1 MAEKKKTAKK
11 SSASAKSSAKATAA
25 KKSTA
30 KKAPAAKAPA
40 AKGSAKAPAKATAT
54 KVTTKATSA
63 KSTATVSAGEFA
75 TSSGA
80 LLKLGALKPAKG
92 SWPKRQRIGR
102 GHGSGMVKTGGE
114 GGKGQ
119 TVRSGGGKGP
129 AFEGGQTPW
138 ARRLPHKR
146 GYSQK
151 ARDIGHFRSRYA
163 VVNLH
168 QLAAWDASVEVSP
181 ESLKERGLLS
191 STLDG
196 VKILGGSKSGKALPQ
211 GLKFR
216 DVVFSASALEALKAA
231 GALLPEPVV
240 ENT

>member
-1 MAEKKKTAKK
+1 MAEKKTTAKK

-25 KKSTA
+25 KKS
-30 KKAPAAKAPA
+30 AAK
-40 AKGSAKAPAKATAT
+40 SASTVTGGEIATA
-54 KVTTKATSA
+54 
-63 KSTATVSAGEFA
+63 G
-75 TSSGA
+75 GA
-80 LLKLGALKPAKG
+80 LLKLGALKPASG

-138 ARRLPHKR
+138 ARRLPHRR

-151 ARDIGHFRSRYA
+151 ARDIGHFRARYA

-168 QLAAWDASVEVSP
+168 QLSAWDASVEVSP
-181 ESLKERGLLS
+181 ESLKEHGILKS
-191 STLDG
+191 AQDG
-196 VKILGGSKSGKALPQ
+196 VKILGGSKAGKSLPA

-216 DVVFSASALEALKAA
+216 DVVFSATAVEALKAA
-231 GALLPEPVV
+231 GATLPESTTS
-240 ENT
+240 ENV

>member
-1 MAEKKKTAKK
+1 MAETPARKKA
-11 SSASAKSSAKATAA
+11 APAA

-30 KKAPAAKAPA
+30 KAAPAAKASAPVVA
-40 AKGSAKAPAKATAT
+40 RGSGLVA
-54 KVTTKATSA
+54 
-63 KSTATVSAGEFA
+63 STPNIT
-75 TSSGA
+75 
-80 LLKLGALKPAKG
+80 LGALVENKG
-92 SWPKRQRIGR
+92 ARPKRTRVGR

-151 ARDIGHFRSRYA
+151 ARDIGHFRTTYA
-163 VVNLH
+163 VVNVEA
-168 QLAAWDASVEVSP
+168 LAKWDVSIEVSP
-181 ESLKERGLLS
+181 ESLMAHKLVS
-191 STLDG
+191 KAPDG
-196 VKILGGSKSGKALPQ
+196 IKILGGNKEGVTVPS

-216 DVVFSASALEALKAA
+216 DVVFSASAREALTAA
-231 GALLPEPVV
+231 GAHLGEDAAS
-240 ENT
+240 EAQA

>member
-1 MAEKKKTAKK
+1 MAEKKAAAKKPAAKK
-11 SSASAKSSAKATAA
+11 SSSSAKSSAKAAAAPKAAA
-25 KKSTA
+25 KKSA
-30 KKAPAAKAPA
+30 APKAAP
-40 AKGSAKAPAKATAT
+40 K
-54 KVTTKATSA
+54 A
-63 KSTATVSAGEFA
+63 KSTVTGGNLSTA
-75 TSSGA
+75 SGSIM
-80 LLKLGALKPAKG
+80 KLGSLKPAKG
-92 SWPKRQRIGR
+92 SWVRRQRIGR

-151 ARDIGHFRSRYA
+151 ARDIGHFRARFA

-168 QLAAWDASVEVSP
+168 QLSGWDASIEVSP
-181 ESLKERGLLS
+181 ETLKERGFLKSLE
-191 STLDG
+191 DG
-196 VKILGGSKSGKALPQ
+196 VKILGGAKTGKSLPQ

-216 DVVFSASALEALKAA
+216 DIAFSASAREALTAA
-231 GALLPEPVV
+231 GASFEAANAAPQDDTKV
-240 ENT
+240 EA